1 MTETFDRRRG
11 SAGAVLANRLS
22 EDGTRRILLLEAGSA
37 YSPNL
42 YPPDLAN
49 ADIAGGLEG
58 HDWGTLGQA
67 STPVRSVPVRVG
79 PPDRTALDTDWPR
92 LYYSDMNDAVATA
105 LIHAAQR
112 VEERLEEV
120 LARVG
125 LSCAKFGALG
135 VLVGQDQPISLSELA
150 EKLTCVRSNVTQ
162 LVDRLEADGLAKR
175 IDHPA
180 DRRAVHAEVTA
191 LGRERHATGA
201 TVVNAVL
208 QDVAKELSAIDP
220 QVLKRA
226 LDGIQ

>member
-1 MTETFDRRRG
+1 M
-11 SAGAVLANRLS
+11 L
-22 EDGTRRILLLEAGSA
+22 ILLVVWRDMTGVR
-37 YSPNL
+37 
-42 YPPDLAN
+42 
-49 ADIAGGLEG
+49 
-58 HDWGTLGQA
+58 WGRHRRPFDQ
-67 STPVRSVPVRVG
+67 PWEVPVRVG

-120 LARVG
+120 LAGVG

-180 DRRAVHAEVTA
+180 DRRAVRAEVTA

-220 QVLKRA
+220 QMLKSA

>member
-1 MTETFDRRRG
+1 TPHALGGAGRG
-11 SAGAVLANRLS
+11 GGACGRALGKAGR
-22 EDGTRRILLLEAGSA
+22 
-37 YSPNL
+37 
-42 YPPDLAN
+42 
-49 ADIAGGLEG
+49 
-58 HDWGTLGQA
+58 
-67 STPVRSVPVRVG
+67 
-79 PPDRTALDTDWPR
+79 R
-92 LYYSDMNDAVATA
+92 LYYSDMNDAGATA
-105 LIHAAQR
+105 LIHAGQR

-120 LARVG
+120 LAGVG

-208 QDVAKELSAIDP
+208 KDVAKELCAVEHR
-220 QVLKRA
+220 VLKRA
-226 LDGIQ
+226 LDAIQ